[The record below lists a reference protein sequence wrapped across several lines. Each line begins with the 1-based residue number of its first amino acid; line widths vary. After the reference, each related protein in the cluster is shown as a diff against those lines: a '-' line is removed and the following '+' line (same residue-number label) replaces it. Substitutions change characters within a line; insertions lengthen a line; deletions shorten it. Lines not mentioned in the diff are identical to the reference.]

1 MPAGCSRLPALLTA
15 AAAHPVV
22 AAACS
27 EANCFWNF
35 SLGVA
40 SCAVCVLWTLE
51 NWPMMERLR
60 NITTQELGVSVFSL
74 AVSNLKN
81 KPKKFL

>member
-1 MPAGCSRLPALLTA
+1 MPAVCSRLPALQTV

-27 EANCFWNF
+27 EAKCFWNF

-40 SCAVCVLWTLE
+40 SCAVYVDPTKLAHDGE
-51 NWPMMERLR
+51 
-60 NITTQELGVSVFSL
+60 TQEYHHSRAYCIPL
-74 AVSNLKN
+74 AVPNLKN
-81 KPKKFL
+81 KPKEFL